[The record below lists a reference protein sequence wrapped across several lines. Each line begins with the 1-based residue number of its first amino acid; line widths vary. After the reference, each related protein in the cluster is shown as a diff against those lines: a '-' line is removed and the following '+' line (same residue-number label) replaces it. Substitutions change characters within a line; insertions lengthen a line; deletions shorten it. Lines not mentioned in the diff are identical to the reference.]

1 MADALRRQGNY
12 ADGSTFWIAAPNVRP
27 TALTPERIQAII
39 TARNT
44 LRLLCDHCVRF
55 RGDHQNGFCP
65 VDTLFDP
72 LERFTPHPEAA
83 VLTQML
89 VEAGVEVAELCRCGE
104 PQDAP
109 SHGHGSAVPEEAHAF
124 EAVAKP

>member
-1 MADALRRQGNY
+1 MPNELRRHGNY
-12 ADGSTFWIAAPNVRP
+12 ADGSSFWVAAPGVRP
-27 TALTPERIQAII
+27 TALTPDRIQAIV

-55 RGDHQNGFCP
+55 CGEHQNGFCP

-72 LERFTPHPEAA
+72 LRTFTPHPEAA
-83 VLTQML
+83 ILTKML
-89 VEAGVEVAELCRCGE
+89 VDAGVETAT
-104 PQDAP
+104 PD
-109 SHGHGSAVPEEAHAF
+109 